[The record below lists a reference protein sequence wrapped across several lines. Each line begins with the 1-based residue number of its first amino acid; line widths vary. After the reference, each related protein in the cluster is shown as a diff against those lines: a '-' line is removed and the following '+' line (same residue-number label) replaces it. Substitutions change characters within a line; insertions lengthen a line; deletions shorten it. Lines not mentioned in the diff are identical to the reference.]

1 MNNQKKWFI
10 MMKHNLLKRQH
21 QSSAVQS
28 VRDHLRNRS
37 FLEHNINF
45 FFLIIDLSHFSCIIL
60 FNAIMKKKILLKN
73 NLNE

>member
-37 FLEHNINF
+37 FLEHNVNF
-45 FFLIIDLSHFSCIIL
+45 FS
-60 FNAIMKKKILLKN
+60 
-73 NLNE
+73 